1 MGGENRVYKL
11 SSQDSWSLFMGKE
24 FDMDKLNKTMSNSIR
39 NTKFREK
46 YEDLIEE
53 TYRILK
59 LDNTFLRQICEIRKY
74 C

>member
-1 MGGENRVYKL
+1 
-11 SSQDSWSLFMGKE
+11 MGKE